1 MTRKW
6 ILMVVLM
13 LACVGLAVG
22 AETTTETS
30 AGGGSWWVQL
40 LQGLESMLWIAV
52 LSLVAWAAKLGI
64 AKTKND
70 ATLSKIHDAMVQA
83 VDEVYESTV
92 RDIKAKAADG
102 KLTNAERRAVM
113 TEAYN
118 LAKWKLDEPTRQ
130 VLIGYSTS
138 QIVSLIKSIIEKKK
152 AATAKTVVVEV
163 NNANTGANS
172 PAAAAAAGADL
183 SAQPVPVSGQ

>member
-1 MTRKW
+1 MTTKW
-6 ILMVVLM
+6 ILMVVMM

-22 AETTTETS
+22 AETTTDNS
-30 AGGGSWWVQL
+30 AGGGSWWMTL

-52 LSLVAWAAKLGI
+52 LSLIAWAAKLGI

-70 ATLSKIHDAMVQA
+70 ETLSKIHDAMTQA

-102 KLTNAERRAVM
+102 KLTNEERKGVM
-113 TEAYN
+113 TDAYK
-118 LAKWKLDEPTRQ
+118 LALTKVDEPTRQ
-130 VLIGYSTS
+130 VLLSYSAS
-138 QIVSLIKSIIEKKK
+138 KIVSLIKSIIEKKK
-152 AATAKTVVVEV
+152 AAAGKTVVVEV
-163 NNANTGANS
+163 NNGNTGANS

>member
-6 ILMVVLM
+6 ILMVGMM

-22 AETTTETS
+22 ADTTTDNS
-30 AGGGSWWVQL
+30 AGGGSWWVTL

-52 LSLVAWAAKLGI
+52 LSLIAWAAKLGI
-64 AKTKND
+64 AKTQND
-70 ATLSKIHDAMVQA
+70 AQLAKIYDALTQA

-92 RDIKAKAADG
+92 RDIKFKAADG
-102 KLTNAERRAVM
+102 KLTNEERRAVM
-113 TEAYN
+113 TQAYK
-118 LAKWKLDEPTRQ
+118 LALSKVDEPTRQ
-130 VLIGYSTS
+130 VLLGWSS
-138 QIVSLIKSIIEKKK
+138 SKIVSAIKAIIEKKK
-152 AATAKTVVVEV
+152 AAAGKTVVVEV
-163 NNANTGANS
+163 NNGNTGANS